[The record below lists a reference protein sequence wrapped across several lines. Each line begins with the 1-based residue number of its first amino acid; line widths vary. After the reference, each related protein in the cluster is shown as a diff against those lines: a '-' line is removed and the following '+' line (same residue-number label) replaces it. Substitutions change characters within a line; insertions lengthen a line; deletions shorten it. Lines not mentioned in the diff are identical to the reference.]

1 MNLLSELHVPH
12 KQYFGISDI
21 FSSSFTSIWPSFPR
35 FHCNPNKA
43 CLLCANPQAL
53 TECSPLD
60 FRRSS
65 IARCKGEENYGW
77 VILFIR
83 TYICSVQDQ
92 MTVSAANSDSYTESN
107 ISCVACYTCA
117 CDVKYGVTS
126 NKKHTEA
133 MFLLAIKPS
142 LF

>member
-1 MNLLSELHVPH
+1 MQCKCNVSFHIVVVTVVIWQTIPH
-12 KQYFGISDI
+12 
-21 FSSSFTSIWPSFPR
+21 
-35 FHCNPNKA
+35 
-43 CLLCANPQAL
+43 
-53 TECSPLD
+53 
-60 FRRSS
+60 
-65 IARCKGEENYGW
+65 CKEEQNYGG
-77 VILFIR
+77 ITLFVR

-142 LF
+142 FF